1 MVSCGKLVERETESK
16 TSPRRGGLAGG
27 SRESILSIIAPGE
40 SAGSWP
46 QASRWLLCDPR
57 RRE

>member
-16 TSPRRGGLAGG
+16 TSTWETWIGVWFREGIVNIIVPGKVLGG
-27 SRESILSIIAPGE
+27 
-40 SAGSWP
+40 WP

-57 RRE
+57 RE